1 MGKYKFKAKDLRTGN
16 YVEGDLIYAR
26 QVYYGK
32 PVVIKPMIVEFNI
45 HGGIMWTK
53 RRHFV
58 DENTI
63 ELMEEQQ

>member
-1 MGKYKFKAKDLRTGN
+1 MEKYKFKAKDLKTGN
-16 YVEGDLIYAR
+16 YVEGDLVYAR

-32 PVVIKPMIVEFNI
+32 PVVVKPMIVEFNI
-45 HGGIMWTK
+45 RGGIMWTR

-63 ELMEEQQ
+63 ELIREE